1 MQSIAIGGTSV
12 FMEFALYVLR
22 NNIRIPLVYSVYDR
36 SEMMVRGFLANTMGS
51 TALCKT
57 ENGEIHFVSM
67 PESVNYVSRLS
78 VGMERFCHGIA
89 VSQSVGSEYIVTTK
103 AELENDVYSYLM
115 NHFELP
121 LLREW
126 IPYLLEAGEEY
137 LQIRKV
143 QVIGNDQG
151 RFQDAYAVLVTINQ
165 EKLTELVADGLK
177 HGSIRIGSGK
187 QQKLVFQDMDEYFE
201 KYGHTIVDNLRQKLE
216 PLSPLKDR
224 VEEAALLHKRLY
236 PQQSA
241 VTNGVIE
248 LLDTSNYG
256 IMNCGCGTGK
266 TIMGCTV
273 VEGYFY
279 RKYLRMHKDKTL
291 KDAYEDPQAVK
302 YRNIVMCPSHLIDK
316 WKREIEDEIPYVK
329 VTVVRGLNE
338 LGRLL
343 RKGRERTGKE
353 FYILSKD
360 TGKLSYSLYPQPYQ
374 VKHKKVHVHMC
385 SQCKTLVPFR
395 PNKPC
400 SCGCTEWKNKGME
413 YYETGLVC
421 PECGEL
427 LYSLT
432 RKMRFGEEDPK
443 RTPTLMPRDFANETE
458 ANKEC
463 RWCHAKLW
471 MPACEPLQSIFGKRK
486 KPRHKWVRISHFANK
501 AKRNMKTVWVL
512 EKELKNYLLEN
523 ELREEEIRY
532 GSIYGPRRFAP
543 ATYIKKKLKGY
554 FDFAIFDELHELK
567 GGGTAQGIA
576 MHSLIK
582 ASNKQLGLTGT
593 IAGGYANHVFY
604 LLFRLDPA
612 LMMEKGFTY
621 DHAGEMKFSE
631 LYGTIEEIYEYDA
644 SEGTR
649 NTMSRGRALSSPKC
663 RPGISPLIF
672 SEFLMGKAVFL
683 DLSDMSKYLPDYSEQ
698 VKFIPLEDEIA
709 EEYNAVTADLKEG
722 MNNGEGR
729 AILSSY
735 LQFALSYTDKP
746 YARRPILSPVDGRVL
761 AEPEDFSQLLT
772 EGRLLNKEQY
782 LVDLVNSELADNRN
796 VFIFCEYTGEP
807 DSNVAHRLKE
817 VIETHCVLARR
828 KTVILESSSPVAVE
842 REAWMHQRAQ
852 AGTRV
857 FITNPKCV
865 ETGIDLIFY
874 INGIKY
880 NYPTLIF
887 YQLGYNLFTIWQASR
902 RAYRLIQ
909 TEACK
914 TYYLASLNTIQVE
927 VIKMIAEKQ
936 VATSAIQG
944 GGFSSEGLSAMA
956 NGVDPRIRLATA
968 VAGECQDTEGSIQS
982 MFDVLRHKA
991 EDEDEDIS
999 YVPMLTFYELVGH
1012 EPQSIED
1019 YAESVTIPYPGS
1031 RTQLYEDM
1039 YSLVFG
1045 ENLHER
1051 NDDQVVDL
1059 LDGEYQEIPVEVSA
1073 EAPEEISEEM
1083 PVTES
1088 EEETEKPEPE
1098 TGVSETAAEQDEADE
1113 DISIEDSLL
1122 MVLDL
1127 GTGTK
1132 SSYKKETKSKKK
1144 KLLSGQ
1150 MNIMDLFSA

>member
-12 FMEFALYVLR
+12 FLEFALYVTFR
-22 NNIRIPLVYSVYDR
+22 GFHIPLVYSVYDR
-36 SEMMVRGFLANTMGS
+36 SEMMVRGFLANAVGGI
-51 TALCKT
+51 AVCKAD
-57 ENGEIHFVSM
+57 NSEIHFHIM
-67 PESVNYVSRLS
+67 PESTNYVSRLS

-89 VSQSVGSEYIVTTK
+89 ISQSVGKEYIVTTK
-103 AELENDVYSYLM
+103 EELEEDVYSYLM

-126 IPYLLEAGEEY
+126 VPYLLEAGGEY
-137 LQIRKV
+137 LQIQKA
-143 QVIGNDQG
+143 QVMGTDHED
-151 RFQDAYAVLVTINQ
+151 RFQKTYVVYVTMNQ
-165 EKLTELVADGLK
+165 EKLAELISDGLK
-177 HGSIRIGSGK
+177 RGGIRIGREK
-187 QQKLVFQDMDEYFE
+187 QEKLVFKGLDEYFE
-201 KYGHTIVDNLRQKLE
+201 KYGHTIVDNLRQKLK
-216 PLSPLKDR
+216 PLSTLKEC
-224 VEEAALLHKRLY
+224 VEEAALLRKRLY
-236 PQQSA
+236 PQQCA
-241 VTNGVIE
+241 VTNGIIE
-248 LLDTSNYG
+248 LLDSSSYG

-273 VEGYFY
+273 VEAYFY
-279 RKYLRMHKDKTL
+279 RKYLKKHTDKTL
-291 KDAYEDPQAVK
+291 KDAYQDPQAVK
-302 YRNIVMCPSHLIDK
+302 YRNIVMCPSHLIEK

-329 VTVVRGLNE
+329 VIIVRGLKE
-338 LGRLL
+338 LDRLL
-343 RKGRERTGKE
+343 RKGKERTGKE

-385 SQCKTLVPFR
+385 KQCKTQVPFLPKR
-395 PNKPC
+395 PC
-400 SCGCTEWKNKGME
+400 SCGCTEWVDTNIE

-432 RKMRFGEEDPK
+432 RKMKFGEEDSRRSLP
-443 RTPTLMPRDFANETE
+443 LMPRDFANETE

-471 MPACEPLQSIFGKRK
+471 MPACEPMRSIFGVRK
-486 KPRHKWVRISHFANK
+486 KQKQKWVRITHYANK
-501 AKRNMKTVWVL
+501 AKRNTKTVWVL
-512 EKELKNYLLEN
+512 EKELKSYLLEN
-523 ELREEEIRY
+523 ELKESEIRY
-532 GSIYGPRRFAP
+532 GSIYGPRRYAP
-543 ATYIKKKLKGY
+543 AAYIKKKLKGY

-582 ASNKQLGLTGT
+582 ASHKQLGLTGT

-604 LLFRLDPA
+604 LLFRFDPA
-612 LMMEKGFTY
+612 LMRAKGFTY
-621 DHAGEMKFSE
+621 GHAGEMKFSE
-631 LYGTIEEIYEYDA
+631 LYGTIEEVYEYDA
-644 SEGTR
+644 SQEIH
-649 NTMSRGRALSSPKC
+649 NTSSRGRALASPKC

-683 DLSDMSKYLPDYSEQ
+683 DLADMSRYLPDYSEQ

-709 EEYNAVTADLKEG
+709 GEYNAVTTALKNR
-722 MNNGEGR
+722 MKDGEGKG
-729 AILSSY
+729 ILSSY
-735 LQFALSYTDKP
+735 LQFALSYSDKP
-746 YARRPILSPVDGRVL
+746 YNRRPILSPADGSIL
-761 AEPEDFSQLLT
+761 AEPEDFSELLT
-772 EGRLLNKEQY
+772 ERKLLNKEQY

-796 VFIFCEYTGEP
+796 VFVFCEYTGEP
-807 DSNVAHRLKE
+807 DSNVTHRLKE
-817 VIETHCVLARR
+817 VLETHCVLARNR
-828 KTVILESSSPVAVE
+828 IVILESGSPPAAD
-842 REAWMHQRAQ
+842 REAWMHQKAK

-887 YQLGYNLFTIWQASR
+887 FQLGYNLFTIWQASR
-902 RAYRLIQ
+902 RAFRLIQ
-909 TEACK
+909 TEACR

-956 NGVDPRIRLATA
+956 NGVDPRIRLASV

-991 EDEDEDIS
+991 EDDTADES

-1012 EPQSIED
+1012 EPLSIED

-1045 ENLHER
+1045 EFGKEMT
-1051 NDDQVVDL
+1051 DEQVIDL
-1059 LDGEYQEIPVEVSA
+1059 NEGEYREIPAEVP
-1073 EAPEEISEEM
+1073 EKIPEEVQE
-1083 PVTES
+1083 TES
-1088 EEETEKPEPE
+1088 EQEEIPEPE
-1098 TGVSETAAEQDEADE
+1098 TVVSEEESDGEM
-1113 DISIEDSLL
+1113 SIEDSLL
-1122 MVLDL
+1122 MLLDL
-1127 GTGTK
+1127 GGSTK

-1144 KLLSGQ
+1144 NPINGQ